1 MPCVE
6 EVRGA
11 MLVLHGA
18 TMLHHALAHQRV
30 RHDGRGEGAHVH
42 GVNYMPLMCRE
53 GEGAHVHGVNYM
65 PLMCREGEGPMCM
78 ELPTRHVDHNVES
91 HMRMHVSV
99 PPFMSA
105 PVESCKCAHQQV
117 ENENV
122 RGGRGLWRMCLTLR
136 RMHGT

>member
-42 GVNYMPLMCRE
+42 GVNYMALMCRE
-53 GEGAHVHGVNYM
+53 GEGA
-65 PLMCREGEGPMCM
+65 MCM